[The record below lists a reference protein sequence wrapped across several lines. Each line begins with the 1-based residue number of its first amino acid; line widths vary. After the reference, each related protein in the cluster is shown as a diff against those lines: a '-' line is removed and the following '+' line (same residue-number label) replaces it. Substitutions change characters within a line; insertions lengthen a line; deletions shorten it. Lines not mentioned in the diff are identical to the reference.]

1 MGPDAMIFVFWTL
14 SFKPTFSLSS
24 FTFIKRLFSSSS
36 LSAIEWYHLLSEVID
51 ISPSNLYPSF
61 CFIQPGISHDVLSI
75 FFHYC
80 LTVSLSLWLR
90 QHKYYLKKISIG
102 GHPAVPRHS
111 PRGGHPKKK
120 KKSISLTVLCNWK
133 GKPVLCSA
141 HTPLGPLYYLC
152 ELGFLVSF
160 HSYLPAPALSTNSPQ
175 AVELIYLNGDSQKFL
190 VIYDPHGAVL
200 NYLILKAGR
209 LITGV

>member
-1 MGPDAMIFVFWTL
+1 MAATQ
-14 SFKPTFSLSS
+14 
-24 FTFIKRLFSSSS
+24 R
-36 LSAIEWYHLLSEVID
+36 
-51 ISPSNLYPSF
+51 SPGAAREAATQRS
-61 CFIQPGISHDVLSI
+61 PGAAREAA
-75 FFHYC
+75 
-80 LTVSLSLWLR
+80 T
-90 QHKYYLKKISIG
+90 Q
-102 GHPAVPRHS
+102 
-111 PRGGHPKKK
+111 KKK
-120 KKSISLTVLCNWK
+120 KISISLTVLYNWK

>member
-1 MGPDAMIFVFWTL
+1 MDLCLQSNSLCFFNMLSRLVIAFLPRSKHILISWLQSPSVVILDPPKIKSLTVSIVSPFIYHEVMGPDAMIFVFWTL

-90 QHKYYLKKISIG
+90 QHKYYFKKISIGGYPAVPRRSPRG
-102 GHPAVPRHS
+102 GHPAVPRRC

-120 KKSISLTVLCNWK
+120 KK
-133 GKPVLCSA
+133 
-141 HTPLGPLYYLC
+141 
-152 ELGFLVSF
+152 
-160 HSYLPAPALSTNSPQ
+160 
-175 AVELIYLNGDSQKFL
+175 
-190 VIYDPHGAVL
+190 
-200 NYLILKAGR
+200 
-209 LITGV
+209 